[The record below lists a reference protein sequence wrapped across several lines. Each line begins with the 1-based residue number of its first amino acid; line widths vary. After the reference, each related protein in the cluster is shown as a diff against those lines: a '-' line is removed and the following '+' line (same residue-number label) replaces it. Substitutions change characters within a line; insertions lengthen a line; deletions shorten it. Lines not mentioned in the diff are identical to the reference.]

1 MTASLCELLDRGVV
15 VRAHEAVAIAQ
26 QLINDRST
34 LPEVALRG
42 APSVSSVYVTSDG
55 RAFAASGD
63 AVASVIEVAQLL
75 QSILPDAAGQVPGAL
90 RYAIA
95 RGLLQVE
102 APPFASLAEFSRGL
116 ERFERGD
123 RRAVVREMF
132 ERLPA
137 EASAAAAVVA
147 PAAPEPEPAPEPAL
161 APVPVVLAAPPQHD
175 ELDLELRPPEWAP
188 ITVYAPEPAESFGR
202 LWLVAA
208 VLLAAVG
215 LASLASVARIGA
227 FRAPVSQTVSETV
240 PQTVSETVPQTVS
253 ETVPHTVRGTVPG
266 TVRGTSS
273 GTGSQTVSDPVS
285 QTVSDPVSGT
295 AGELAAADANP
306 AARDAEGAVVS
317 AIDTQRRPVFSPA
330 FASNG
335 ATIFFHT
342 GGNKEE
348 RSALAMATGPID
360 GADLRVLTIVDDGA
374 RNYHVQPSPDGRF
387 VAFDSDR
394 DGERGVYLANRDGS
408 NIRRISGPGYAAVP
422 SWSPDGRRIAY
433 IRAEPD
439 HPRVWNLWMQTV
451 GDEKVTQLTNYRY
464 GQPWSA
470 SWFPDNRRICF
481 THEDKIVLMDLETR
495 RTWTFDSPV
504 RGRQVRTPAVSP
516 DGTRV
521 IFQVARDGVWL
532 LELSDR
538 SMRRVLTDPTAE
550 EFAWAPDGH
559 RIAFHSRRDGRWGI
573 YILYQG

>member
-1 MTASLCELLDRGVV
+1 MTASLSELLDRGVV

-26 QLINDRST
+26 QLINERSVPLEAA
-34 LPEVALRG
+34 LPG
-42 APSVSSVYVTSDG
+42 APSVSNVYVTSDG

-63 AVASVIEVAQLL
+63 AAASVFEVALLL
-75 QSILPDAAGQVPGAL
+75 QSMLPDAAGQVPGAL

-116 ERFERGD
+116 VRFERGD
-123 RRAVVREMF
+123 RRAAVRALV

-137 EASAAAAVVA
+137 ETLAPTPVADIVAAA
-147 PAAPEPEPAPEPAL
+147 PEPEPEPAPEPAPVRL
-161 APVPVVLAAPPQHD
+161 SPGAPQRVD
-175 ELDLELRPPEWAP
+175 WDLELRPQESAP
-188 ITVYAPEPAESFGR
+188 ITIYAPEPVESFGR

-215 LASLASVARIGA
+215 LAGLASVTRIGA
-227 FRAPVSQTVSETV
+227 FRPPV
-240 PQTVSETVPQTVS
+240 
-253 ETVPHTVRGTVPG
+253 
-266 TVRGTSS
+266 
-273 GTGSQTVSDPVS
+273 SQTVSDPVS
-285 QTVSDPVSGT
+285 QTVSQTVSDTVSDTVPRTVPGTVSGT
-295 AGELAAADANP
+295 TGEIAPAAADPVAP
-306 AARDAEGAVVS
+306 DAEAAVVS
-317 AIDTQRRPVFSPA
+317 AVDAQQRPVFSPA

-335 ATIFFHT
+335 AAIFFHT
-342 GGNKEE
+342 GGNNDE

-374 RNYHVQPSPDGRF
+374 RNYHVQPSPDGRV

-394 DGERGVYLANRDGS
+394 DGERGVYLANWDGS

-422 SWSPDGRRIAY
+422 TWSPDGRRIAY

-451 GDEKVTQLTNYRY
+451 GDETVTQLTHYRY
-464 GQPWSA
+464 GQPWGA
-470 SWFPDNRRICF
+470 SWFPDDRRICF

-495 RTWTFDSPV
+495 RTWTFNSPL
-504 RGRQVRTPAVSP
+504 RGRQVRTPAVAP

-532 LELSDR
+532 LDLSDR

-550 EFAWAPDGH
+550 EFAWAPDGR

-573 YILYQG
+573 YILHQR

>member
-1 MTASLCELLDRGVV
+1 MTASLSELLDRGVV

-26 QLINDRST
+26 QLINERSGLHEAA
-34 LPEVALRG
+34 LPG
-42 APSVSSVYVTSDG
+42 APSVSNVYVTSDG

-63 AVASVIEVAQLL
+63 EAASVFEVALLL
-75 QSILPDAAGQVPGAL
+75 QSMLPDAAGQVPGAL

-123 RRAVVREMF
+123 RRAAVRALV

-137 EASAAAAVVA
+137 ETPVPTLVA
-147 PAAPEPEPAPEPAL
+147 DIVAAAPEPEPAPAPEPL
-161 APVPVVLAAPPQHD
+161 PVRLTPAATQRVD
-175 ELDLELRPPEWAP
+175 LDLQLRPQESAP
-188 ITVYAPEPAESFGR
+188 ITVYAPEPVESFGR

-215 LASLASVARIGA
+215 LAGVASVTRIGA
-227 FRAPVSQTVSETV
+227 FRPPVSQTVSG
-240 PQTVSETVPQTVS
+240 TVSQT
-253 ETVPHTVRGTVPG
+253 
-266 TVRGTSS
+266 
-273 GTGSQTVSDPVS
+273 VS
-285 QTVSDPVSGT
+285 QTVSDPVSDTVPHTVPGT
-295 AGELAAADANP
+295 VPRTVPGTVSGTTGEIAPADADP
-306 AARDAEGAVVS
+306 VAPDAEAAVVS
-317 AIDTQRRPVFSPA
+317 AVDAQQRPVFSPA

-335 ATIFFHT
+335 AAIFFHT
-342 GGNKEE
+342 GGNHDE

-422 SWSPDGRRIAY
+422 TWSPDGRRIAY

-451 GDEKVTQLTNYRY
+451 GDERVTQLTHYRY
-464 GQPWSA
+464 GQPWGA
-470 SWFPDNRRICF
+470 SWFPDDRRICF

-495 RTWTFDSPV
+495 RTWTFNSPL

-532 LELSDR
+532 LDLSDR

-550 EFAWAPDGH
+550 EFAWAPDGR

-573 YILYQG
+573 YILHQG

>member
-1 MTASLCELLDRGVV
+1 MATSLSELVDRGVV

-26 QLINDRST
+26 QLIDDRGDSRERT
-34 LPEVALRG
+34 AHAP
-42 APSVSSVYVTSDG
+42 PSVSSVYLSSDG
-55 RAFAASGD
+55 YAFADGVG
-63 AVASVIEVAQLL
+63 AVASPFEIAMLL
-75 QSILPDAAGQVPGAL
+75 QSMLPDGAGQVPGGL

-116 ERFERGD
+116 ERFEKGE
-123 RRAVVREMF
+123 RREVVRALM

-137 EASAAAAVVA
+137 APPAPAPVAHVIASAGAPEPVPLPVAAAA
-147 PAAPEPEPAPEPAL
+147 
-161 APVPVVLAAPPQHD
+161 PQRV
-175 ELDLELRPPEWAP
+175 EQGLQRLDVDLPLRPEESAP
-188 ITVYAPEPAESFGR
+188 ITIYAPDRVHSFGR

-215 LASLASVARIGA
+215 VGGLANMARIGA
-227 FRAPVSQTVSETV
+227 FRPAVSQTGSQTV
-240 PQTVSETVPQTVS
+240 PQTVSETVSDPISQTVPQTGSQTVS
-253 ETVPHTVRGTVPG
+253 HPIPDSAPHTVPPG
-266 TVRGTSS
+266 TVRGT
-273 GTGSQTVSDPVS
+273 
-285 QTVSDPVSGT
+285 
-295 AGELAAADANP
+295 AGEVPAADAEP
-306 AARDAEGAVVS
+306 VAPDAEAAVVS
-317 AIDTQRRPVFSPA
+317 ALDAHRRPVFSPA

-342 GGNKEE
+342 GGTKDD

-374 RNYHVQPSPDGRF
+374 RNYHVQPSPDGRL

-394 DGERGVYLANRDGS
+394 DGERGVYIANRDGS
-408 NIRRISGPGYAAVP
+408 DSRRISGPGYAAVP
-422 SWSPDGRRIAY
+422 TWSPDGTRIAY

-439 HPRVWNLWMQTV
+439 HPRVWNLWLQTV
-451 GDEKVTQLTNYRY
+451 GSGHVTQLTNYRY

-470 SWFPDNRRICF
+470 SWFPDDRRICF

-495 RTWTFDSPV
+495 RTWTFNSPLA
-504 RGRQVRTPAVSP
+504 GRQVRTPAVSP

-532 LELSDR
+532 LDLSDR
-538 SMRRVLTDPTAE
+538 SMRRVLADPSAE
-550 EFAWAPDGH
+550 EFAWAPDGR

-573 YILYQG
+573 YILHQG